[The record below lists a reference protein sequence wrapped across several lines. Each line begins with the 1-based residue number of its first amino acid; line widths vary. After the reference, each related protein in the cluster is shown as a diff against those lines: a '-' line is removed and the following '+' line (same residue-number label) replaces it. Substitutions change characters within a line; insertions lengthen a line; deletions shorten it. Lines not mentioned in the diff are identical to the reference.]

1 MKINFCFLYFFLF
14 LLTRQVGY
22 GQTIPTYFKEVA
34 PIINEN
40 CVECH
45 RPGGLGPFSLT
56 DFEAVKS
63 KIKTIIA
70 VTKSGYMPPWQADP
84 YFRSFKNE
92 RFLDSTAIELI
103 EKWYLTGTKKGRRK
117 DLSITQNISRQK
129 RTADLILPMNKAY
142 VLSDKSIEDYRF
154 FNLPTNLPE
163 DTYLKSVEFIPGNKR
178 VVHHSR
184 IMIDTTN
191 QIRGID
197 GLSEYDPKALEYQKH
212 PLADEFLYGWV
223 PGNLP
228 VSYPSGTGK
237 KIFKNSDLILN
248 IHYAP
253 TSKTEMDSSL
263 IKLYFTKEKVK
274 EEIKVL
280 TIREGDISNQPF
292 YIPANT
298 KPTFYVSYNL
308 KQSVNMVSVMPHMHF
323 IGDSFKALAVTPSG
337 DAIPIIKIDKW
348 DFNWQS
354 TYLFEKPQFL
364 PKGTII
370 LITATYDNTSSNPE
384 NPNIP
389 PKDIGYGWGS
399 TDEMMNFIIYYY

>member
-1 MKINFCFLYFFLF
+1 M
-14 LLTRQVGY
+14 RQVGY
-22 GQTIPTYFKEVA
+22 GQTIPTYFKEIA

-197 GLSEYDPKALEYQKH
+197 GLSEYDPKALEYQKY

-228 VSYPSGTGK
+228 IYYPSGTGK

-263 IKLYFTKEKVK
+263 IKLYFAKEKVK

>member
-1 MKINFCFLYFFLF
+1 ML
-14 LLTRQVGY
+14 VSPWGY
-22 GQTIPTYFKEVA
+22 CQTVPTYYKEIA

-45 RPGGLGPFSLT
+45 RSGGLGPFSLT
-56 DFEAVKS
+56 NFEAVKS

-84 YFRSFKNE
+84 NFRSFKNE
-92 RFLDSTAIELI
+92 RFLDSTEIKLI
-103 EKWYLTGTKKGRRK
+103 EKWYIAGAKKGRKK
-117 DLSITQNISRQK
+117 DFSNSQNLNRQK
-129 RTADLILPMNKAY
+129 IEADLILPMNKAY
-142 VLSDKSIEDYRF
+142 VVSNKSIEDYRF
-154 FNLPTNLPE
+154 FNLPTNLSE

-197 GLSEYDPKALEYQKH
+197 GLSEYDPKALEYQKN

-228 VSYPSGTGK
+228 VSYPDGTGK
-237 KIFKNSDLILN
+237 KLFKNSDLILN

-263 IKLYFTKEKVK
+263 IKLYFAKEKVK

-308 KQSVNMVSVMPHMHF
+308 KQSVNMVSIMPHMHF
-323 IGDSFKALAVTPSG
+323 IGDSFKALAITPSG
-337 DAIPIIKIDKW
+337 EAIPIIKIDKW

-364 PKGTII
+364 PKGTVI